1 MISEV
6 ISHCGFNL
14 HFSDNYSVEHL
25 STCLLA
31 ISISS
36 LEKCLFKFSDQF
48 LIRFFVFLIL
58 SCVSWLYILGVNS
71 LLVSSFASIFS
82 HSVGYLF
89 ISLMVS
95 IAVQKLNFD

>member
-1 MISEV
+1 M
-6 ISHCGFNL
+6 
-14 HFSDNYSVEHL
+14 
-25 STCLLA
+25 CLVA
-31 ISISS
+31 ISLYIFFGKISIQVF
-36 LEKCLFKFSDQF
+36 CPFFDWV
-48 LIRFFVFLIL
+48 FVFLIL